1 MPHPAPHHSGN
12 GSSQPLALFRPEALA
27 AKRGE
32 WLGTIQLA
40 TPLSGWVLSAVAIAL
55 AVALLAFLTFGHYTR
70 RERVTGQLVPVG
82 GLLSIGS
89 PNGGTVAKVL
99 VHEGQVVHRGDA
111 LVEVS
116 GELDSAALGGTRALV
131 SAQLRVQRTRLE
143 ADLDDQRHLADEQAQ
158 GLRTRI
164 VSLRDQAAQVDAQL
178 ALQRKQTDSA
188 QQLFDKIEPLRDKGY
203 VSAIQIQQ
211 EEANLLA
218 DRSQLKALQRQRLDA
233 EQQIEDAKQQLAQNP
248 LTLAAKQN
256 DTHRALAE
264 IDQQLA
270 QNEAQ
275 RAIVLHAPADA
286 TVSTLPVD
294 VGQTV
299 AVGQTLMTLLP
310 QGSSRQAQ
318 LLVPSSGVGFVRA
331 GDRVVLR
338 YRAYPYQKFG
348 QHYGSVAEVSRS
360 ALTPSEVSA
369 ITGQAATEPLYRVAV
384 KLYAPNV
391 LAYGKTEPLK
401 AGMALDAD
409 ILQERRSL
417 IEWVLEPLYGL
428 GQRVASGGDSA

>member
-1 MPHPAPHHSGN
+1 
-12 GSSQPLALFRPEALA
+12 LFRSEALA

-40 TPLSGWVLSAVAIAL
+40 TPLSGWVLSVVAIAL

-99 VHEGQVVHRGDA
+99 VHEGQAVHRGDA

-116 GELDSAALGGTRALV
+116 GELDSASLGGTRALV

-164 VSLRDQAAQVDAQL
+164 ASLRDQAAQVDAQL

-188 QQLFDKIEPLRDKGY
+188 QQLFDKIAPLRDKGY

-211 EEANLLA
+211 EEANLLG
-218 DRSQLKALQRQRLDA
+218 DRSQLKALQRQRLDVR
-233 EQQIEDAKQQLAQNP
+233 QQIDDAKQQLAQNP
-248 LTLAAKQN
+248 LTLATKQN
-256 DTHRALAE
+256 ETRRALAE

-294 VGQTV
+294 AGQTV

-310 QGSSRQAQ
+310 QGSSLQAQ

-384 KLYAPNV
+384 KLDAPSV
-391 LAYGKTEPLK
+391 LAYGKSEPLK

-409 ILQERRSL
+409 ILQERRRL
-417 IEWVLEPLYGL
+417 IEWVFEPLYGL
-428 GQRVASGGDSA
+428 GRRVAGAG

>member
-1 MPHPAPHHSGN
+1 MPHPAPHNSGN

-40 TPLSGWVLSAVAIAL
+40 TPLSGWVSSAVAIAL

-99 VHEGQVVHRGDA
+99 AHEGQAVHRGDP
-111 LVEVS
+111 LIEVS
-116 GELDSAALGGTRALV
+116 GELDSASLGGTRALV
-131 SAQLRVQRTRLE
+131 SAQLRVQRSRLE
-143 ADLDDQRHLADEQAQ
+143 ADLDDQQHLADEQAQ

-178 ALQRKQTDSA
+178 ALQRKQTASA

-256 DTHRALAE
+256 ETRRALAE

-294 VGQTV
+294 AGQTV

-310 QGSSRQAQ
+310 QGSSLQAQ
-318 LLVPSSGVGFVRA
+318 LLVSSSGVGFLRA

-348 QHYGSVAEVSRS
+348 QHYGSVAEISRS

-384 KLYAPNV
+384 KLDAPNV

-409 ILQERRSL
+409 ILQERRRL
-417 IEWVLEPLYGL
+417 IEWVFEPLYGL
-428 GQRVASGGDSA
+428 GRRVAGAG

>member
-12 GSSQPLALFRPEALA
+12 GSPQPLTLFRPEALA

-40 TPLSGWVLSAVAIAL
+40 APLSGWVLSAVALAL
-55 AVALLAFLTFGHYTR
+55 AAALIAFLAFGHYTR
-70 RERVTGQLVPVG
+70 RERVSGQLLPVE
-82 GLLSIGS
+82 GLLSVGS
-89 PNGGTVAKVL
+89 PNSGTVTQVL
-99 VHEGQVVHRGDA
+99 VHEGASVHRGDA

-131 SAQLRVQRTRLE
+131 SAQLRVQRSRLE
-143 ADLDDQRHLADEQAQ
+143 ADIDDQQHLADEQAQ
-158 GLRTRI
+158 GLRARI
-164 VSLRDQAAQVDAQL
+164 ASLRDQAAQVDAQL

-188 QQLFDKIEPLRDKGY
+188 QQLLDKIAPLRDKGY

-211 EEANLLA
+211 EETGVLA
-218 DRSQLKALQRQRLDA
+218 ARSQLKALQRQRLDVR
-233 EQQIEDAKQQLAQNP
+233 QQIDDAQRQLAQNP
-248 LTLAAKQN
+248 LTLAGKQN
-256 DTHRALAE
+256 DTQRALAE

-275 RAIVLHAPADA
+275 RAIILRAPADA
-286 TVSTLPVD
+286 IVSTLPVNP
-294 VGQTV
+294 GQ
-299 AVGQTLMTLLP
+299 AIAAGQTLLTLVP
-310 QGSSRQAQ
+310 QGSDLEAE

-348 QHYGSVAEVSRS
+348 QHYGRVGQISRS
-360 ALTPSEVSA
+360 ALTPAEISA
-369 ITGQAATEPLYRVAV
+369 ITGQSATEPLYRVAV
-384 KLYAPNV
+384 KLDEASV

-417 IEWVLEPLYGL
+417 IEWVFEPLL
-428 GQRVASGGDSA
+428 GFSQDTGSQG

>member
-1 MPHPAPHHSGN
+1 MPYPQPHG
-12 GSSQPLALFRPEALA
+12 GRTDPVRPLDLFRPEALA

-40 TPLSGWVLSAVAIAL
+40 APLSGWVLSAVALAL
-55 AVALLAFLTFGHYTR
+55 AGTLLTFLTFGQYTR

-82 GLLSIGS
+82 GLLVVGS
-89 PNGGTVAKVL
+89 PNGGTVARML
-99 VHEGQVVHRGDA
+99 VHEGESVHRGDG
-111 LVEVS
+111 LIEIS

-131 SAQLRVQRTRLE
+131 STQLRVQRSRLDS
-143 ADLDDQRHLADEQAQ
+143 DLSDQQRLAESQAQ
-158 GLRTRI
+158 GLRIRI

-188 QQLFDKIEPLRDKGY
+188 QQLFDKIEPMRDKGY

-218 DRSQLKALQRQRLDA
+218 DRSQLKALQRQRLDV
-233 EQQIEDAKQQLAQNP
+233 EQQIEDAKQQLVQIP
-248 LTLAAKQN
+248 LTLAGKQN
-256 DTHRALAE
+256 DTQRALAE

-275 RAIVLHAPADA
+275 RAIVLRAPADA

-294 VGQTV
+294 AGQ
-299 AVGQTLMTLLP
+299 AVSAGQTLLTLLP
-310 QGSSRQAQ
+310 AGSELQAQ

-348 QHYGSVAEVSRS
+348 QHYGQVSEVSRS
-360 ALTPSEVSA
+360 ALTPSEVAA
-369 ITGQAATEPLYRVAV
+369 ITGQAANEPLYRVAV
-384 KLYAPNV
+384 KLDAPTV
-391 LAYGKTEPLK
+391 LAYGKREPLK

-409 ILQERRSL
+409 ILQESRRL
-417 IEWVLEPLYGL
+417 IEWVFEPLYGL
-428 GQRVASGGDSA
+428 ARRARSGERKS